1 MMKLKFRII
10 LAVFLILGL
19 IYVVNKIR
27 KRELDLKYAITW
39 ILLSIVILIIVAV
52 PGLLNWMTM
61 ALGIYDA
68 MNMVFFLGFIF
79 CILIIFSLTIA
90 LSRQA
95 ERIRE
100 LTQQVALSEYDTLH
114 EKEDAVT
121 KDAGKDK
128 KQE

>member
-10 LAVFLILGL
+10 LAVFLLLGI

-27 KRELDLKYAITW
+27 RRELDLKYAITW

-52 PGLLNWMTM
+52 PGLLNWMTV

-100 LTQQVALSEYDTLH
+100 LTQQVALSEYDTAH
-114 EKEDAVT
+114 EKAASEKEASSEEKK
-121 KDAGKDK
+121 KD
-128 KQE
+128 

>member
-10 LAVFLILGL
+10 LAVFLLLGI

-27 KRELDLKYAITW
+27 RRELDLKYAITW
-39 ILLSIVILIIVAV
+39 ILLSVVILIIVAV
-52 PGLLNWMTM
+52 PGMLNWMTV

-95 ERIRE
+95 ERIRK
-100 LTQQVALSEYDTLH
+100 LTQQVALSEYDTAH
-114 EKEDAVT
+114 EKADAKKETSSEET
-121 KDAGKDK
+121 KK
-128 KQE
+128 E